1 MLVVILFSS
10 LLHAILTDLILNVPV
25 SGCHAKCLM
34 TSLTGLE
41 FVGRGQVLSFPKQ
54 L

>member
-1 MLVVILFSS
+1 MLVVILFPS
-10 LLHAILTDLILNVPV
+10 LLHAILTDLILNAPV

-34 TSLTGLE
+34 SSLAGLE
-41 FVGRGQVLSFPKQ
+41 LVGKGQVLSFPNQ